1 MALIFDIETNGL
13 LKDLSKIHCLCIGDT
28 DTGVV
33 DAYSVLTDDIEAGLS
48 RLLKAEQVIGFNSL
62 SFDLPAL
69 TKVYPEMK
77 VLEERTSW
85 KENLDLILVARLK
98 YPDTTGMDFHKMR
111 SSNFPRELLG
121 RHSLKAWGYRIGV
134 IKGNY
139 GETTDWAECTPEMVA
154 YCSQDIEVTM
164 ALYKY
169 LKVDE
174 YSSEAI
180 QIEHD
185 VRRYIQW
192 QETCGVPFD
201 TARAREIYKEVSNDY
216 ERKWNEVKH
225 LFPDKIEEEEF
236 IPKTNHKGR
245 GYQKGVPVV
254 KKKVVPFNPGSRQQ
268 LIEYF
273 KTKYN
278 WIPTDFTEK
287 GSPEIGADVL
297 NSMPYPEAKILAEL
311 FDMRKL
317 MGNLFDGNQA
327 WIKLVEEGRI
337 HGKVTT
343 NGAISGRATH
353 WGPNLAQVPA
363 VHAYRGKECRQLFY
377 AGNDKYTMVG
387 CDIAALEL
395 RIFAHYLFNYDG
407 GAYRDIVLNG
417 DVHTENKKAFGVEER
432 STAKTLI
439 FAMLFGCGALK
450 AGLTIKPEATDT
462 EAKAIGQK
470 AIGNFKSAVP
480 AYRRLLE
487 DVYAALKTRGF
498 LRGLD
503 GRILIPRS
511 QHAGLNTLIQ
521 GAGAVVMKKA
531 IQIFFNDIKSTNI
544 EFYPA
549 CWVHDELL
557 TVVIKERAEEL
568 ALLQE
573 SAIRKA
579 GEYFNLNIPMSSSW
593 KIGNN
598 WYEVH

>member
-13 LKDLSKIHCLCIGDT
+13 LKELTKIHCLCIGDT

-48 RLLKAEQVIGFNSL
+48 RLLKAEQIIGFNSL

-77 VLEERTSW
+77 ALEERTSW
-85 KENLDLILVARLK
+85 KENLDLILVTRLK
-98 YPDTTGMDFHKMR
+98 YPDTSGMDFHKMR
-111 SSNFPRELLG
+111 SGFPRELLG

-139 GETTDWAECTPEMVA
+139 GETSDWAECTPEMLA

-225 LFPDKIEEEEF
+225 LFPDKVEEKEF
-236 IPKTNHKGR
+236 IPKTNHKVR

-297 NSMPYPEAKILAEL
+297 NAMPYPEAKILSEL

-487 DVYAALKTRGF
+487 DVYAALNTRGF

-521 GAGAVVMKKA
+521 GAGAIVMKKA
-531 IQIFFNDIKSTNI
+531 IQLFHERIKMYGDKG
-544 EFYPA
+544 YPVL
-549 CWVHDELL
+549 WIHDEIQCI
-557 TVVIKERAEEL
+557 TTPDIAEDV
-568 ALLQE
+568 ALHIAQ
-573 SAIRKA
+573 SIRDA
-579 GEYFNLNIPMSSSW
+579 GTYFNLKCPMDGTA
-593 KIGNN
+593 KVGKN
-598 WYEVH
+598 WFDTH